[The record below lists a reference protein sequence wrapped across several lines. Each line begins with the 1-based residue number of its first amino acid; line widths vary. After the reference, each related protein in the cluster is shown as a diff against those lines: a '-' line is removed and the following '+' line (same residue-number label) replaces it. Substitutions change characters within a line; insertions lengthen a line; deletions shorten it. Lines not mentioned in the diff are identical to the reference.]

1 MHVVCRGRK
10 CNAFLPRISP
20 LRLFMPDFQWRRV
33 PGVAV
38 HRLPFASPPSPRFL
52 VLFRKW
58 TIFETNALRN
68 DAFFKD
74 KEILFYGLRPSFC
87 VAFRTHAG
95 PYRLEAHASGVTFD
109 RCGMA
114 VALCRHYRSGLSRRQ
129 PAQDER
135 ERNGRRDRTQRL
147 DFSCR
152 LGGGFGRFRT
162 LGTTVDMLPSAGNR
176 NRFKTGSSMDIL
188 ASLEI
193 RRVSGSELPQRLF
206 AGGRRVAGSRCRLMW
221 TAAGVTA
228 PFSPDAWSANMFCS
242 TPGRLRRRW

>member
-1 MHVVCRGRK
+1 MLFVEGANVMLFCQEYLRFVFLCPISSGGGYRCCGAPPAVRFSTVSPVFWYCSVNGLFLKQMLCGMMPFSKIRRYYFTVC
-10 CNAFLPRISP
+10 AL
-20 LRLFMPDFQWRRV
+20 LF
-33 PGVAV
+33 
-38 HRLPFASPPSPRFL
+38 
-52 VLFRKW
+52 VL
-58 TIFETNALRN
+58 
-68 DAFFKD
+68 
-74 KEILFYGLRPSFC
+74 LFVLMLAR
-87 VAFRTHAG
+87 
-95 PYRLEAHASGVTFD
+95 YRLEAHASGVTFD

-147 DFSCR
+147 NFSCR
-152 LGGGFGRFRT
+152 SGGGFGRFRT

-193 RRVSGSELPQRLF
+193 RRVSGSELPQRLL
-206 AGGRRVAGSRCRLMW
+206 RRQTSRGKPLPTMW